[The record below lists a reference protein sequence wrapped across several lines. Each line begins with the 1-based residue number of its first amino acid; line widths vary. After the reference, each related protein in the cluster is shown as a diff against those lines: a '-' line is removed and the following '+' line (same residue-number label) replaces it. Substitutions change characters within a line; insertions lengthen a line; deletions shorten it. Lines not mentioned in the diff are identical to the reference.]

1 MVDARYTAAKLL
13 DKTLKNDS
21 YSNIQ
26 LNSGLE
32 RSDLDAQGKK
42 LCTAIYYGVIQ
53 RRITL
58 DYILAQYCSRP
69 LAKMDSIIVTILR
82 CGVYQ
87 ILYMDSVP
95 DNAAVN
101 ESVRLAKQFGKTS
114 ASGMVNAVLRNF
126 IRGGKKLFAKE
137 EKDDIKRFSVMY
149 SIPVELI
156 RSLVNDYGEDRAKA
170 FAEFSVGDEKATF
183 IRRNPLKCSYE
194 ELVKALGNVELST
207 DDQLC
212 CRLENGGVIGTNAF
226 KSGFFH
232 VQDISSQIC
241 CEVLAPTE
249 NDVVL
254 DICAAPGGKT
264 FTMAEMMN
272 GRGEIHAFDLHEK
285 RVKLISEGAE
295 RLGLPNISAKSGD
308 ASVYNEDIPKC
319 TKILCDVP
327 CSGFG
332 VISHKP
338 EIKYK
343 SLSEFERL
351 PEIQYNIAQ
360 NALNYLAIGGEM
372 VYSTCTVRKAENEE
386 VVERLLKNNPD
397 IVLAD
402 ISEIRGRKY
411 SNPVTFFP
419 DDFGGDGFFVAK
431 LKKIK

>member
-1 MVDARYTAAKLL
+1 M
-13 DKTLKNDS
+13 
-21 YSNIQ
+21 
-26 LNSGLE
+26 
-32 RSDLDAQGKK
+32 
-42 LCTAIYYGVIQ
+42 
-53 RRITL
+53 
-58 DYILAQYCSRP
+58 
-69 LAKMDSIIVTILR
+69 
-82 CGVYQ
+82 
-87 ILYMDSVP
+87 
-95 DNAAVN
+95 
-101 ESVRLAKQFGKTS
+101 
-114 ASGMVNAVLRNF
+114 
-126 IRGGKKLFAKE
+126 
-137 EKDDIKRFSVMY
+137 
-149 SIPVELI
+149 
-156 RSLVNDYGEDRAKA
+156 
-170 FAEFSVGDEKATF
+170 
-183 IRRNPLKCSYE
+183 
-194 ELVKALGNVELST
+194 ELST

-343 SLSEFERL
+343 SEEECIGL
-351 PEIQYNIAQ
+351 PYVQLEILKTA
-360 NALNYLAIGGEM
+360 AKYLKKGGRM
-372 VYSTCTVRKAENEE
+372 VYSTCTVFENENIE
-386 VVERLLKNNPD
+386 VVNRFLKENPNFVPVNIDVLD
-397 IVLAD
+397 IN
-402 ISEIRGRKY
+402 ETNY
-411 SNPVTFFP
+411 TFLP
-419 DDFGGDGFFVAK
+419 PQSIGDGFFIAVFERK
-431 LKKIK
+431 